1 MKGEK
6 ASRGKRTSGKR
17 EVGVRQGITR
27 GGSRIFKRGGGTNE
41 CRRYELSREVWGH
54 APPPEIFENLSL

>member
-1 MKGEK
+1 MKRPLVVKEPVG
-6 ASRGKRTSGKR
+6 RGRLGSGKALP
-17 EVGVRQGITR
+17 GVDPEFSKG
-27 GGSRIFKRGGGTNE
+27 GGGTNE